1 VELKTI
7 TKEIDEIKFFINQ
20 FPARKA
26 LRLEKKTITY
36 LAPMLSILEGM
47 KSLDT
52 EIDFSKIIK
61 GVQETLS
68 NIDEIALESFISEM
82 FELTTCEMLAGGKL
96 TNFILYKNDD
106 FDFVFRGKTLAVY
119 KLLIEVMRANN
130 FFFFELMGGGG
141 NLIDIFSKMSNQTQK
156 LEKE

>member
-1 VELKTI
+1 VDLKTI
-7 TKEIDEIKFFINQ
+7 TKEIDGMKFFINQ

-26 LRLEKKTITY
+26 LRLEKRTITY

-52 EIDFSKIIK
+52 EIDFSKIIN
-61 GVQETLS
+61 GVQKTLS
-68 NIDEIALESFISEM
+68 NIDEIALESFINDM
-82 FELTTCEMLAGGKL
+82 FELTTVEINLNGKL
-96 TNFILYKNDD
+96 TNFILNKNDD

-130 FFFFELMGGGG
+130 FLFFELMGGGG
-141 NLIDIFSKMSNQTQK
+141 LETGILSKMIPK
-156 LEKE
+156 VKES